1 MSYRHRRRFRT
12 AILVAPA
19 DGKAEIRDGKTLV
32 DEKAVD
38 HCVVDL
44 ATLTIASERDK
55 WRERTGKAALKL
67 FARIAV
73 VMVLLGSAARN
84 DAFGASNSEQGGAP
98 NISGTGFS
106 LQERFANP
114 PSRFRILKIIH
125 QIPEAPKDQDAL
137 LVSLTSRGF
146 GGMVTNVPFKDYL
159 QSEVEWKVF
168 VRMVNEAKKAGM
180 AMWLYD
186 EKGYP
191 SGTAGGL
198 TMRDHPEWEARGLII
213 AEGRTSGGAVSLD
226 LPSGRLFRA
235 AAFPVAGGIIALDK
249 AMDLSQNVREGKLT
263 WNAPAGNWRV
273 MAITEDRLYD
283 GVHASLSLA
292 DKRPY
297 INLLQPEPTAQFLQV
312 THQAYADHL
321 GNDLGKFFIATFTD
335 EPSLM
340 SMYLQRRPFRLLPW
354 APNLLQEFQKR
365 RGYAIEPLVPA
376 LAADAGPQGARARY
390 DFWLTVGELVAE
402 NFCGQIRDWCRRHNI
417 PSGGHFLLE
426 EPLLTHVA
434 CYGDLF
440 RCERALDA
448 PSLDCLTSLP
458 PEVHWYSARLV
469 SSAGELEGRPDNMCE
484 TSDHQQRYRP
494 KGDKRPPR
502 VVSEDEIRGTCNRL
516 IVSGMTCITS
526 YYSFAGLSD
535 EQLKRLNLW
544 IGRCCAMLHG
554 GRQVTDVAVL
564 YPIESAWVHFE
575 PSHHWTQDAP
585 AAAQRVEKIY
595 RSAAE
600 HLFLNRRDFTFIDSR
615 TLMEADVAGG
625 TLKYRNLKW
634 RVVVLPCVD
643 TLPLK
648 AWENLARFWRSGGA
662 VVAVGTL
669 PANSETDFP
678 SPAVRSLAK
687 EMFGD
692 ATPGRFNTNNAGGVA
707 AYLSANSDARLPA
720 VLDAILDPEVR
731 VADAGA
737 PLRVTHRS
745 TGGQE
750 VFFLINDSPK
760 PWEGSVD
767 LMAVGKGEQY
777 DPGTGALTPLESPSG
792 IRVKLD
798 SYGGVLFRF
807 DKAKA
812 PPRREVSSESAPG
825 PVPRTSAP

>member
-1 MSYRHRRRFRT
+1 MRGVILKVVAVAAMWIGPATLVCTRT
-12 AILVAPA
+12 FAESLPEKAKGTAPA
-19 DGKAEIRDGKTLV
+19 V
-32 DEKAVD
+32 AVS
-38 HCVVDL
+38 VSSV
-44 ATLTIASERDK
+44 K
-55 WRERTGKAALKL
+55 
-67 FARIAV
+67 
-73 VMVLLGSAARN
+73 
-84 DAFGASNSEQGGAP
+84 
-98 NISGTGFS
+98 
-106 LQERFANP
+106 ERFANP
-114 PSRFRILKIIH
+114 PSRFRILRIIH
-125 QIPEAPKDQDAL
+125 QIPEKPEAQDTL
-137 LVSLTSRGF
+137 LASLAARGF

-159 QSEVEWKVF
+159 QSEAEWKVF
-168 VRMVNEAKKAGM
+168 ARMIAEVKKAGM

-213 AEGRTSGGAVSLD
+213 ADARTSGGAVSLD
-226 LPSGRLFRA
+226 LAPGRLVRA
-235 AAFPVAGGIIALDK
+235 SAFPVAGGLIALDK
-249 AMDLSQNVREGKLT
+249 AVDLSPNVRDGKLA
-263 WNAPAGNWRV
+263 WDAPAGNWRV

-292 DKRPY
+292 DKQPY
-297 INLLQPEPTAQFLQV
+297 INLLQPEPTARFLQL

-321 GNDLGKFFIATFTD
+321 GNDLGKFFIGTFTD

-354 APNLLQEFQKR
+354 GPNLSQEFQKR

-376 LAADAGPQGARARY
+376 LAADAGPQGSRARY

-448 PSLDCLTSLP
+448 PGLDCLTSLP
-458 PEVHWYSARLV
+458 PEVHWFSARLV

-502 VVSEDEIRGTCNRL
+502 LVTEDEIRGTCNRL

-526 YYSFAGLSD
+526 YYSFAGLND
-535 EQLKRLNLW
+535 EQLRRLNLW
-544 IGRCCAMLHG
+544 IGRCCAMLYG

-564 YPIESAWVHFE
+564 YPIESAWAHFE

-585 AAAQRVEKIY
+585 AAAQQIEKTY
-595 RSAAE
+595 RNSAE
-600 HLFLNRRDFTFIDSR
+600 QLFLNRRDFTFIDSR
-615 TLMEADVAGG
+615 TLIEGDAAGG
-625 TLKYRNLKW
+625 ALTYKNLKW
-634 RVVVLPCVD
+634 RVVILPCVD

-648 AWENLARFWRSGGA
+648 AWDNLARLWRSGGV
-662 VVAVGTL
+662 VVAVGAF

-678 SPAVRSLAK
+678 SSAVQSLAK

-707 AYLSANSDARLPA
+707 VFLAARSEGRLPA

-731 VADAGA
+731 VAESGA
-737 PLRVTHRS
+737 PLRVTHRRI
-745 TGGQE
+745 GGQE
-750 VFFLINDSPK
+750 IFFLINDSAK

-767 LMAVGKGEQY
+767 LMADGKGEQY
-777 DPGTGALTPLESPSG
+777 DPGTGAITSLERPDG
-792 IRVKLD
+792 IRIKLD
-798 SYGGVLFRF
+798 GYGGVLFRF
-807 DKAKA
+807 DKAKT
-812 PPRREVSSESAPG
+812 PRRI
-825 PVPRTSAP
+825 TSPKNL